1 MSASESAPESAD
13 TERGLIAFFAR
24 NPVAA
29 NLLMLILVFWGA
41 ITLLTNTR
49 SEVFPASNLNVIT
62 VGVVYPGAAPE
73 EIEEGICQRIEEE
86 VQGIAGVERVQSTAV
101 ETIGTVSVTV
111 IEGEDVD
118 KVFDEVKNRV
128 GAIDSFPDEAE
139 TPVVTRLSL
148 VRQVINLA
156 IAGDTDERTLKTVGE
171 RVRDDLLATGLVTK
185 AELVSVRP
193 YEISIEVAEDALRR
207 HGLTFAQV
215 ADAVRRSSLDLPGG
229 SVKTTAGEILLRT
242 KSQAYRGG
250 EFEELVLVTRPDG
263 SRVRLGEVAKVIDG
277 FADTDLVSNFDGK
290 PAVLVQVFRVGDQSA
305 FDVAET
311 VYDYIATSAGR
322 LPPGITVT
330 AWRDDTAI
338 LRSRLD
344 LLVRNGLSG
353 LCLVFLSLALFLRFK
368 LALWVTW
375 GIPVSFLATFAVMPM
390 GDITINM
397 ISLFAFIVVLG
408 IVVDDAIVVSENIY
422 SNIQSGMPGLQ
433 AAIRG
438 AKQVSTPVIFS
449 VLTTMVAFVP
459 MLDVAGNF
467 RKVWQTIPFI
477 VIATLFFSVIESQ
490 LVLPT
495 HLSHMRPVDPRRQH
509 VFARLWSLI
518 QAPFLRG
525 LDLTVRY
532 VHRPLL
538 TLAVRWRYVTLATF
552 TAILM
557 VTVGFVASG
566 KLPFKFLP
574 ELEGD
579 NAIALLRMPQGTPAE
594 VTRAAI
600 ARIEAAALELRSEL
614 DTEGQPGVVQ
624 HVLASV
630 GNQPFAIEQRRNAGG
645 MDAAVD
651 GAHLGEVN
659 VQLAP
664 SETRS
669 ISAEG
674 LVRRWREKVGVV
686 PDAIELSYSTA
697 MMTAG
702 EDVNLRLSCP
712 DFEALQ
718 VAAATVKAEL
728 GKFAG
733 VTDVTDSF
741 RVGKREAKLRIKP
754 EAENLGLTAAS
765 VARQVRQGFYGEE
778 AQRLQRGREEV
789 KVMVRY
795 PADDRRSFG
804 DVEHMRLR
812 TPAGDEIPFAQA
824 VDVEEGRGY
833 ATIQRTDRARKVNVT
848 AKVDAKEGDVGA
860 VLASLRTELL
870 PKLVAAHPGL
880 TWAYE
885 GQAEE
890 QAKTMASLGRGYLV
904 ALFGI
909 FALIA
914 IPFRSYL
921 QPLIVMTAVPFG
933 LVGAIWGHAVFG
945 AGLSIMSMFGLVAL
959 TGVVVNDS
967 IVLVDFVNTARR
979 NGVDVFTAV
988 MEAGRRRF
996 RPILLTSLTTFA
1008 GLLPLMFETS
1018 VQAKFLIPM
1027 AISLACGVMFS
1038 TVISLLLVP
1047 SLYIV
1052 LEDLRKLL
1060 APLRRGWRWLFAERA

>member
-1 MSASESAPESAD
+1 MSTPTDTGSAA
-13 TERGLIAFFAR
+13 ERGAIAFFAK

-29 NLLMLILVFWGA
+29 NLLMLILVVWGA
-41 ITLLTNTR
+41 ITLTTGMR
-49 SEVFPASNLNVIT
+49 TEVFPASNLNVIT
-62 VGVVYPGAAPE
+62 IGVVYPGAAPE

-86 VQGIAGVERVQSTAV
+86 VQGLAGVEKVESTAV
-101 ETIGTVSVTV
+101 ESIGTVTV
-111 IEGEDVD
+111 RVLEGEDVD
-118 KVFDEVKNRV
+118 KIFDEVKNRV

-139 TPVVTRLSL
+139 APVVTRLSL

-156 IAGDTDERTLKTVGE
+156 IAGDTDERSLKMVGE
-171 RVRDDLLATGLVTK
+171 RVRDDLLATGKITTATLT
-185 AELVSVRP
+185 SVRP

-229 SVKTTAGEILLRT
+229 SVKTGAGEILLRA
-242 KSQAYRGG
+242 KSQAYRGS
-250 EFEELVLVTRPDG
+250 EFEQLVLLTRPDG
-263 SRVRLGEVAKVIDG
+263 SRVRLADVATVIDG
-277 FADTDLVSNFDGK
+277 FEDTDLISTFDGK

-311 VYDYIATSAGR
+311 VYDYVAASAER
-322 LPPGITVT
+322 LPPGITIT
-330 AWRDDTAI
+330 TWRDDTAI

-422 SNIQSGMPGLQ
+422 AHIQDGMPGLQ
-433 AAIRG
+433 AAIHG
-438 AKQVSTPVIFS
+438 AKQVSMPVIFS
-449 VLTTMVAFVP
+449 VLTTMAAFVP

-495 HLSHMRPVDPRRQH
+495 HLSHLHPVHPRRQH
-509 VFARLWSLI
+509 VFARAWSLI
-518 QAPFLRG
+518 QTPFLRG
-525 LDLTVRY
+525 LELFVRH
-532 VHRPLL
+532 VHGPLL
-538 TLAVRWRYVTLATF
+538 RVAVRWRYVTLATF
-552 TAILM
+552 GAILV
-557 VTVGFVASG
+557 VTLGFVASG
-566 KLPFKFLP
+566 KLPFRFLP
-574 ELEGD
+574 DLEGD
-579 NAIALLRMPQGTPAE
+579 NAVAMLRMPQGTPAE
-594 VTRAAI
+594 VTRGAI
-600 ARIEAAALELRSEL
+600 ARLEAAALELRGEL
-614 DTEGQPGVVQ
+614 AAEGQHGVVQ

-645 MDAAVD
+645 IDASID

-659 VQLAP
+659 IQLAP
-664 SETRS
+664 SESRTVT
-669 ISAEG
+669 AESV
-674 LVRRWREKVGVV
+674 VRRWREKVGVV
-686 PDAIELSYSTA
+686 PDALELSYSTA

-702 EDVNLRLSCP
+702 EDINVRLSCP
-712 DFEALQ
+712 DFAALQ
-718 VAAATVKAEL
+718 AAATTLKAEL
-728 GKFAG
+728 ARFAG
-733 VTDVTDSF
+733 TTDITDSF
-741 RVGKREAKLRIKP
+741 RVGKREAKLRLKP
-754 EAENLGLTAAS
+754 EAENLGLTAAT
-765 VARQVRQGFYGEE
+765 VARQVRQGFHGEE
-778 AQRLQRGREEV
+778 AQRIQRGREEV

-795 PADDRRSFG
+795 PAAERRSFG
-804 DVEHMRLR
+804 DVEGMRLR
-812 TPAGDEIPFAQA
+812 TPAGDEIPFAAA

-833 ATIQRTDRARKVNVT
+833 ATIQRSDRARKVNVT
-848 AKVDAKEGDVGA
+848 AKVDAKDGDVA
-860 VLASLRTELL
+860 AIVANLRSDTL
-870 PKLVAAHPGL
+870 PKLVAAHPRL
-880 TWAYE
+880 TWAFE

-904 ALFGI
+904 ALFAI

-921 QPLIVMTAVPFG
+921 QPVIVMTAIPFG
-933 LVGAIWGHAVFG
+933 LVGAIWGHVVFG

-979 NGVDVFTAV
+979 AGTDMFTAV

-1008 GLLPLMFETS
+1008 GLLPLLFETS

-1038 TVISLLLVP
+1038 TAISLVLVP
-1047 SLYIV
+1047 ALYIV
-1052 LEDLRKLL
+1052 LEDLRKLF
-1060 APLRRGWRWLFAERA
+1060 APVRRAWDWLFGETKAA